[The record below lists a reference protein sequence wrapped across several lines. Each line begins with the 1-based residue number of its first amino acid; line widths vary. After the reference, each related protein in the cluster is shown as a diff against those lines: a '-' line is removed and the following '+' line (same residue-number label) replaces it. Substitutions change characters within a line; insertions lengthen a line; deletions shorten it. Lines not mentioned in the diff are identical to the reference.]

1 MRYRLGL
8 AAPFSS
14 GSSLDCPVTRGYSSV
29 VLRRPIDR
37 LAIQLAVFVGL
48 TFLVGTGATD
58 GLDAAVLGWLLPWR
72 TPLLDEVFQAVT
84 LVGDPIVSSLF
95 AIAVTFVLVARDGR
109 RGRVALLFFA
119 GLALELVLKQLI
131 FQPGP
136 PNELVRDAVLLPG
149 LREISAFTYPGGH
162 ALRVMFLATLLG
174 ARYRRLRVPL
184 AVVVVLVA
192 VGRVY
197 LAAGW
202 VADIAGGLI
211 AGLVLATI
219 AELVGER
226 LGSARAAKT
235 VAATAA
241 R

>member
-1 MRYRLGL
+1 M
-8 AAPFSS
+8 
-14 GSSLDCPVTRGYSSV
+14 
-29 VLRRPIDR
+29 LRRPIDR
-37 LAIQLAVFVGL
+37 LAIQLAVFAGL

-72 TPLLDEVFQAVT
+72 TAGLDGVFQSVT
-84 LVGDPIVSSLF
+84 LLGDPIVSSLC
-95 AIAVTFVLVARDGR
+95 AIALTFVLVAREGR
-109 RGRVALLFFA
+109 RGQVVLLFFV
-119 GLALELVLKQLI
+119 GLALEFVLKQLV

-136 PNELVRDAVLLPG
+136 PSELVRDAVLLPG
-149 LREISAFTYPGGH
+149 LRELSPFTYPGGH
-162 ALRVMFLATLLG
+162 MLRVTFLAAVL
-174 ARYRRLRVPL
+174 ASRSPRLRGPL
-184 AVVVVLVA
+184 VVVVALVA

-202 VADIAGGLI
+202 AADVAGGLM

-219 AELVGER
+219 AELIDER
-226 LGSARAAKT
+226 LGSARATTT